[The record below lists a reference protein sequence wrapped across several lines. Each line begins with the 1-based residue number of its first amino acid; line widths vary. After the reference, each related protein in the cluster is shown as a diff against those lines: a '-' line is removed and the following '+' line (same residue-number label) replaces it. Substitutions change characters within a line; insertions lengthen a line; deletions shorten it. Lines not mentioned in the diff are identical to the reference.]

1 MMAGMAIGI
10 YKLLKS
16 KSLDALKVDELQ
28 VMSIKLNKKIDEL
41 NAEIRNI
48 EETINR
54 LFEKARETKTKS
66 EEVSIANRIK
76 TLNQKK
82 EMKQSS
88 VFQLEREL
96 RAVNN
101 LLIIKEN
108 EQDLK
113 DTGTWDKL
121 KKIKPE
127 KMEEWLTKKALD
139 NKNRQE
145 LIENI
150 TSLTSSSFQTAE
162 ADYDEELDEIL
173 DVIHEVKEG
182 TINAKEASKKIIN
195 EKE

>member
-150 TSLTSSSFQTAE
+150 TSLTSSSFQTA
-162 ADYDEELDEIL
+162 DYDEELDEIL

-182 TINAKEASKKIIN
+182 TINAKEASKKIKEN
-195 EKE
+195 E

>member
-127 KMEEWLTKKALD
+127 KMEEWLTKKTLD

-150 TSLTSSSFQTAE
+150 TALTSSSFQT

-182 TINAKEASKKIIN
+182 TINAKEASKKIKEN
-195 EKE
+195 E

>member
-1 MMAGMAIGI
+1 MAGMAIGI

-127 KMEEWLTKKALD
+127 KMEEWLTKKTLD

-150 TSLTSSSFQTAE
+150 TALTSSSFQT

-182 TINAKEASKKIIN
+182 TINAKEASKKIKEN
-195 EKE
+195 E

>member
-127 KMEEWLTKKALD
+127 KMEEWLTKKTLD

-150 TSLTSSSFQTAE
+150 TALTSSSFQT

-182 TINAKEASKKIIN
+182 TINAKEASKKLKEN
-195 EKE
+195 E

>member
-121 KKIKPE
+121 KNIKPE

-182 TINAKEASKKIIN
+182 TINAKEASKKIKD
-195 EKE
+195 KE

>member
-96 RAVNN
+96 RAVSN

-127 KMEEWLTKKALD
+127 KMEEWLTKKTLD

-150 TSLTSSSFQTAE
+150 TALTSSSFQT

-182 TINAKEASKKIIN
+182 TINAKEASKKIKEN
-195 EKE
+195 E

>member
-1 MMAGMAIGI
+1 MAGMAIGI

-127 KMEEWLTKKALD
+127 KMEEWLTKKTLD

-150 TSLTSSSFQTAE
+150 TALTSSSFQT

-182 TINAKEASKKIIN
+182 TINAKEASKKLKEN
-195 EKE
+195 E

>member
-182 TINAKEASKKIIN
+182 TINAKEASKKIKD
-195 EKE
+195 KE

>member
-127 KMEEWLTKKALD
+127 KMEEWLTKKTLD

-150 TSLTSSSFQTAE
+150 TALTSSFQT

>member
-1 MMAGMAIGI
+1 MAGMAIGI

-127 KMEEWLTKKALD
+127 KMEEWLTKKTLD

-150 TSLTSSSFQTAE
+150 TALTSSFQTAE

>member
-1 MMAGMAIGI
+1 MMAGMAMGI

-16 KSLDALKVDELQ
+16 KSLDTLKVDELQ

-127 KMEEWLTKKALD
+127 KMEEWLTKKTLD

-150 TSLTSSSFQTAE
+150 TALTSSSFQT

-182 TINAKEASKKIIN
+182 TINAKEASKKIKEN
-195 EKE
+195 E